1 MSIPLNDQE
10 LKQFRE
16 EICEHDIQKLKEL
29 LRMQQWGPKDSWR
42 TKEAEAILKEKENMI
57 DNENRQRSFNL
68 QSEGNDIARDANK
81 IAKRAQSIAIIAL
94 VVSII
99 ALFFKF
105 N

>member
-10 LKQFRE
+10 SKQFRE

-29 LRMQQWGPKDSWR
+29 LRRQQWGPKDSWR
-42 TKEAEAILKEKENMI
+42 TKEAEAILKEKEDAI
-57 DNENRQRSFNL
+57 DNENRQRSFNQ
-68 QSEGNDIARDANK
+68 QSEANEHAQDANK
-81 IAKRAQSIAIIAL
+81 IAKCAQWIAVIAL
-94 VVSII
+94 IVSII